1 MRLTTGKVSP
11 LMVLALTVLWLMLN
25 QTLAP
30 GQILLGALLAIVLAW
45 SASALRPLP
54 ANLQRLDRAAL
65 LALIVLMDIVR
76 SSLSVAR
83 IVLGLV
89 SQRQI
94 RSDFLQIPLD
104 LRDPHGLAALAII
117 VTSTPGTVWVG
128 LSPEGDTLTLHVL
141 DLQDEAELIHL
152 IKERYERPLMRI
164 FE

>member
-1 MRLTTGKVSP
+1 VRLISSKLSP
-11 LMVLALTVLWLMLN
+11 LMVLALTALWLMLN

-30 GQILLGALLAIVLAW
+30 GHILLGALLGIALAW
-45 SASALRPLP
+45 SGSALRPLR
-54 ANLQRLDRAAL
+54 ANFQRLDRAAL

-76 SSLSVAR
+76 STLSVAR
-83 IVLGLV
+83 IVLGLAP
-89 SQRQI
+89 RPDI

-128 LSPEGDTLTLHVL
+128 LSPAGDTLTLHVL
-141 DLQDEAELIHL
+141 DLQDEAELIHM
-152 IKERYERPLMRI
+152 IKHRYERPLMRI